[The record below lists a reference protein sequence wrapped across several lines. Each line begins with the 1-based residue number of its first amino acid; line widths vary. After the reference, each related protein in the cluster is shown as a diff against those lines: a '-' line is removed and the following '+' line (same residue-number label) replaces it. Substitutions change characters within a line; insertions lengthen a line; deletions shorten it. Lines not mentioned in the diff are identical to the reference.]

1 MSGNC
6 SAMSLKIP
14 FSFDA
19 LTISKQDQGSENSYS
34 RLGNRYQNF
43 VKQAMVAPSFCVQTG
58 MALRQNTKH
67 VV

>member
-14 FSFDA
+14 FSFNA
-19 LTISKQDQGSENSYS
+19 LTVSVRNQHSENSYD
-34 RLGNRYQNF
+34 LLENRYQNF
-43 VKQAMVAPSFCVQTG
+43 VKQTMDAPSLCVQTG

-67 VV
+67 VA